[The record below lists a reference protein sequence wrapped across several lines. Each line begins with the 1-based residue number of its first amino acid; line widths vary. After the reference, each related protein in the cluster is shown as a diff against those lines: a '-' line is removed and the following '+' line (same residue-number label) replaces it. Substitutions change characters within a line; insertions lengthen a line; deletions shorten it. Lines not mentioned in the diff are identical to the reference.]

1 MNYISLFFLNFLN
14 FHDDYLLICYW
25 ILIPRNNQSIE
36 LFVLF
41 GLYIYIYNT
50 YKMEITTYCFSR
62 EKLLQNVKIYKMK
75 V

>member
-25 ILIPRNNQSIE
+25 FLIPRNNQSIE

-41 GLYIYIYNT
+41 GLYIYISIIHIKWKLQLIVFPEKSC
-50 YKMEITTYCFSR
+50 YKM
-62 EKLLQNVKIYKMK
+62 
-75 V
+75 